1 MQVKI
6 LYHGRCFDGFSSA
19 AVFARF
25 ARLHLG
31 ARGPLRLQG
40 LSHGAPVPI
49 APSVF
54 DADLHAIV
62 DFRYSAHPR
71 LDWWFDHHQTA
82 FITAEER
89 AVYEVRH
96 GARHYWDP
104 RAASCAGYMARM
116 LSEHHGFDAAP
127 LAELVRWVDLIDTAR
142 FPDAR
147 TAVAL
152 EAPALQLMTV
162 LEHVE
167 DGPLADRIVAGLAEG
182 DVEGTARLPEIQS
195 RFRPLLAAQQR
206 TITTLRDRMEHL
218 GDVIL
223 VDLTPDGA
231 DVAYNRFAPYFL
243 APEATY
249 VVSVLRTRDAAKIG
263 VGTNPWRLE
272 ARRHDLA
279 ELCRARGGGGHPVVG
294 GVTFPASAIHDAVGV
309 ARELAG
315 LLASS

>member
-152 EAPALQLMTV
+152 EAPQRPQHLVDQGRPGL
-162 LEHVE
+162 LVE
-167 DGPLADRIVAGLAEG
+167 LAQGVGEQV
-182 DVEGTARLPEIQS
+182 VEG
-195 RFRPLLAAQQR
+195 
-206 TITTLRDRMEHL
+206 RDQERVLVVDVPVDGGRGDAGGL
-218 GDVIL
+218 GDARHRRL
-223 VDLTPDGA
+223 
-231 DVAYNRFAPYFL
+231 
-243 APEATY
+243 
-249 VVSVLRTRDAAKIG
+249 
-263 VGTNPWRLE
+263 LE
-272 ARRHDLA
+272 ARLA
-279 ELCRARGGGGHPVVG
+279 EEARRRGDDLVLLLVAVAG
-294 GVTFPASAIHDAVGV
+294 ASV
-309 ARELAG
+309 ARHTPTV
-315 LLASS
+315 S